1 MGSRS
6 QRTRIAGGRPFGPLV
21 LWLFSALALTACPS
35 IGQFRDLESEVRR
48 IDQEQRASGESEEQ
62 LESRITNLHMLLK
75 QEGGE
80 IRAAGTSRA
89 TNIEKLELS
98 VRKLEGRDEEMAFA
112 IDRIREQLDA
122 LVKALDDRH
131 GLSVAKLP
139 ENLPKDVPG
148 MLAAGDEA
156 LERGSYPPARLIFR
170 EILKRHPDHK
180 LAPQAQ
186 LRIADTYGREG
197 KKKAVFRELSAME
210 KRYSGT
216 EEMGEAYLIVAR
228 MLKQSGDCPKALAVY
243 RLYLDKSPKH
253 PRRNEIAARVKKL
266 SGDASCSK

>member
-1 MGSRS
+1 VS
-6 QRTRIAGGRPFGPLV
+6 
-21 LWLFSALALTACPS
+21 LWTVAALMLTACPS

-48 IDQEQRASGESEEQ
+48 LDQEQRASGQSEEQ

-89 TNIEKLELS
+89 SIIEKLELS
-98 VRKLEGRDEEMAFA
+98 VRKLEGRDEEIIFT
-112 IDRIREQLDA
+112 IERIREQLDA

-139 ENLPKDVPG
+139 ENLPEDVPG
-148 MLAAGDEA
+148 MLAAGDEE
-156 LERGSYPPARLIFR
+156 LERGNYPSARHIFR
-170 EILKRHPDHK
+170 EMLKKHPNDK

-197 KKKAVFRELSAME
+197 NKKAVFRELSDME
-210 KRYSGT
+210 KRYAGT

-253 PRRNEIAARVKKL
+253 PRRNEIAARLKKL
-266 SGDASCSK
+266 GADPACKR